1 MKIIELREG
10 WGPENLVA
18 AERPD
23 PSPGPGQVVL
33 RLKAASINFRDYLMV
48 QGGYG
53 STAGTLPLIP
63 LSDGVGEGVEIGKGV
78 TRVAVGDRV
87 CPTFFQGWVSGP
99 PEEGALAT
107 ALGGPLDGVL
117 CELMV
122 LSEDGVVKV
131 PDGLD
136 DDAAATLP
144 CAGLTAWNAV
154 VGQGG
159 VGKGDLVLIQGTGGV
174 SIFAL
179 QFARMLG
186 CETVITSKSD
196 AKLERARGLGADHT
210 INYAATPDWGKAARK
225 LAGRRVD
232 LVVDVGGAKTLAESL
247 RALGV
252 GGRIAMM
259 GVLSGAMAQLPIASI
274 VMRAVRLQGITVG
287 SRADFEAM
295 VAAIAEHDIRPVVD
309 RTFGFGELRAALDHL
324 EGQSHFGK
332 ICLSY

>member
-23 PSPGPGQVVL
+23 PSPGPGQVML
-33 RLKAASINFRDYLMV
+33 RLKAAAINYRDYLMI

-63 LSDGVGEGVEIGKGV
+63 LSDGVGEVVEIGDGV

-87 CPTFFQGWVSGP
+87 CPTFFQDWVSGP
-99 PEEGALAT
+99 PNEAALAT

-117 CELMV
+117 CEMMV

-131 PDGLD
+131 PAKLD

-179 QFARMLG
+179 QFAKMLG

-196 AKLERARGLGADHT
+196 AKLERARELGADYT

-295 VAAIAEHDIRPVVD
+295 NAAIAEHDIRPVVD
-309 RTFGFGELRAALDHL
+309 RAFGFDELRAALDHL